1 MQREIESY
9 KKGKISVQTFAKKL
23 LSSGILSSLQDCG
36 QSVDSINSVVLA
48 LITGGLLPEK
58 KKAELSRCTS
68 HLDLYRWLQK
78 NGFLSQLRDLIEAYK
93 AGKLVVMVGDKPTS
107 TEHTFVSKL
116 YQSGILSK
124 IKGHESLEE
133 SKKDV
138 DSIGTLVWAI
148 AVGEDIPKSKLGYL
162 AWEASAFDLYR
173 DMEKNGFTEE
183 LRPLT
188 EAYNSGKV
196 SKYALIRQLH
206 RRSILSKVQGSG
218 RDVLSLETLINALIS
233 GGLLPYD
240 SKTDL
245 KWASGAFD
253 LFRDI
258 TEEKNISSYIQD
270 FCDVLNTRIEDKEI
284 SPALYAL
291 HISLLHDS
299 VNQTIKRKER
309 TIHASTFSSALISGG
324 VIPESLEHTIKCATG
339 ALQRAEALAL
349 RELYKS
355 SSSFSDFYRKMVEDW
370 HLLRENLKSTYTR
383 GAPPEKP
390 FSKSYANNI
399 WQALSAMEGI
409 LE

>member
-1 MQREIESY
+1 V
-9 KKGKISVQTFAKKL
+9 VQ
-23 LSSGILSSLQDCG
+23 
-36 QSVDSINSVVLA
+36 VL
-48 LITGGLLPEK
+48 
-58 KKAELSRCTS
+58 
-68 HLDLYRWLQK
+68 
-78 NGFLSQLRDLIEAYK
+78 
-93 AGKLVVMVGDKPTS
+93 DKPTS
-107 TEHTFVSKL
+107 QEHAFVSKL

-124 IKGHESLEE
+124 IEE
-133 SKKDV
+133 SKKDL

-173 DMEKNGFTEE
+173 DMDKNGFTEE

-188 EAYNSGKV
+188 EAYNEGKV

-206 RRSILSKVQGSG
+206 RRSILSKVQQGSG

-270 FCDVLNTRIEDKEI
+270 YCDVLNKRIEDKEI

-291 HISLLHDS
+291 HISLLYDS
-299 VNQTIKRKER
+299 VNQTMKRKER

-339 ALQRAEALAL
+339 ALQRAEALVL

-355 SSSFSDFYRKMVEDW
+355 SSSFSDFYREMVSNW
-370 HLLRENLKSTYTR
+370 HSLRESLQETYTK

-390 FSKSYANNI
+390 FSRSYAKNI
-399 WQALSAMEGI
+399 WEALAVNGF
-409 LE
+409 L